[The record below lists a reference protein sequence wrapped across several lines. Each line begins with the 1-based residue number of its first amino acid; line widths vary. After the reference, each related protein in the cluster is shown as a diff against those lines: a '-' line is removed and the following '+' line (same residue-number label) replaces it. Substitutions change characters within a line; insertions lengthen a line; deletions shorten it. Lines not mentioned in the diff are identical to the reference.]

1 MVKALPFNAGGVGS
15 ISGQRAKIPRLT
27 AKKKKKK
34 KKIEQKQNYNKFKCK
49 DF

>member
-27 AKKKKKK
+27 AKKKKK
-34 KKIEQKQNYNKFKCK
+34 IEQKQNYNKFKCK